1 MGFSGGG
8 SNILK
13 PHTHNGLTVQDG
25 GALDFDDITQSQS
38 SAGMVFFSDGT
49 HLQQL
54 AYPGVP
60 AGETLTATALST
72 APSWGTA
79 SGTSITVQKISP
91 PGQTTTSTG
100 LTNLTSAS
108 ATLPSRTGGKAF
120 MVYQQCVE
128 KSTTGHMQQA
138 FYYNGATQESIQ
150 TMINFTGQYLTG
162 TNSAIDDLDGG
173 TVQLM
178 WMTNS
183 GTLTLRNSG
192 NQQSYCDLYEVS

>member
-8 SNILK
+8 SQLRA
-13 PHTHNGLTVQDG
+13 HTHDGTVALDG
-25 GALDFDDITQSQS
+25 GALDFDNITQSQS
-38 SAGMVFFSDGT
+38 SAGMVFYSDGT

-54 AYPGVP
+54 AYPGTP

-79 SGTSITVQKISP
+79 GGASITSQKISP
-91 PGQTTTSTG
+91 TNNQTTTSTS
-100 LTNLTSAS
+100 LTNITAGN
-108 ATLPSRTGGKAF
+108 ATLPTRTGGKAY
-120 MVYQQCVE
+120 MIYQQCIE
-128 KSTTGHMQQA
+128 KSTDGHMQQA
-138 FYYNGATQESIQ
+138 FYYNGSTQESIQ
-150 TMINFTGQYLTG
+150 TTIVSPHYTTG

-178 WMTNS
+178 WMGDS
-183 GTLTLRNSG
+183 GTLTMRNTG